1 MLVGGSAKIKLDDE
15 VIELEPW
22 DTIRVSADDA
32 RLRGGSRG
40 GRVHTLRGAQYR
52 KPRRRAGV
60 ADPLN

>member
-22 DTIRVSADDA
+22 DAIRVSADDV
-32 RLRGGSRG
+32 RLRGASRG

-52 KPRRRAGV
+52 KPLRRPGV
-60 ADPLN
+60 AEPVD